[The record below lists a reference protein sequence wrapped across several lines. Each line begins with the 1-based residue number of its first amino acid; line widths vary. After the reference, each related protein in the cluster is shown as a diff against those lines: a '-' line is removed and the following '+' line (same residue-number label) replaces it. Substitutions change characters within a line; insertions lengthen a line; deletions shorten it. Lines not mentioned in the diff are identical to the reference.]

1 MLERREGGRV
11 QLPKAASSSTTSYD
25 KVSTLKSRTEI
36 VSLFLAE
43 SVDRFRLSFGRKSNI
58 RGNERT
64 ILGKKEHG
72 FLYLASIFISEIY
85 ETKTNYI
92 AEGRDILILLLVE
105 PVLSKDLTRYVCD
118 EENRKTKRNNFNTVK
133 ENLNSRERNEQK
145 EGENK

>member
-72 FLYLASIFISEIY
+72 FFISIFISEIY

-92 AEGRDILILLLVE
+92 AEGRDILIPLLVE

-118 EENRKTKRNNFNTVK
+118 EENRKTSVTILIRSKK
-133 ENLNSRERNEQK
+133 I
-145 EGENK
+145 